1 MCQVQPAC
9 TVALNGQ
16 AVAVPASAGPTHVA
30 APVPMQGPTPG
41 GVDNPLPS
49 IFRPLGLL
57 SLVRLLLI
65 GYHTRLA
72 AARGAQSALGGTTT
86 YGRPGRC
93 ARLHQHTTAAAAPAR
108 VVRRAG
114 EVRKPQGWPPR
125 PSCLPCR
132 AAAPIRRLCT
142 RQGWQQQG
150 GSVTPLAAAARDIA
164 GPACRRRLCILSSAS
179 MTAAGTS
186 CTHSP
191 SCCLSL
197 LQATTSRAP
206 RGSTAGHYPGCSGA
220 AECAARR
227 CGATCRWRHKPAPV
241 FHAQPHGS
249 WSV

>member
-49 IFRPLGLL
+49 IFRPWLALTCPVIVDWVSHKACSCQGCAERAWWHHHVWPTRTLCSASPTYHGGCCSSPGCAPRWRGEEAPGLAAEA
-57 SLVRLLLI
+57 LLLALPSRSADQKAL
-65 GYHTRLA
+65 HTPGVA
-72 AARGAQSALGGTTT
+72 AAGRQRNTSCRRGAL
-86 YGRPGRC
+86 
-93 ARLHQHTTAAAAPAR
+93 L
-108 VVRRAG
+108 
-114 EVRKPQGWPPR
+114 
-125 PSCLPCR
+125 
-132 AAAPIRRLCT
+132 
-142 RQGWQQQG
+142 
-150 GSVTPLAAAARDIA
+150 A
-164 GPACRRRLCILSSAS
+164 GPACRRRPCILSSAS

>member
-1 MCQVQPAC
+1 MAKLLLCQLRQGQRMLPPPSQCKAQR
-9 TVALNGQ
+9 Q
-16 AVAVPASAGPTHVA
+16 AVLIIHCPAYSG
-30 APVPMQGPTPG
+30 
-41 GVDNPLPS
+41 
-49 IFRPLGLL
+49 LGLL

-114 EVRKPQGWPPR
+114 EVRKPQGLPPR

-150 GSVTPLAAAARDIA
+150 GSVTPLAAAARYSPVPPA
-164 GPACRRRLCILSSAS
+164 GAGRAS
-179 MTAAGTS
+179 Y
-186 CTHSP
+186 
-191 SCCLSL
+191 LV
-197 LQATTSRAP
+197 QA
-206 RGSTAGHYPGCSGA
+206 
-220 AECAARR
+220 
-227 CGATCRWRHKPAPV
+227 
-241 FHAQPHGS
+241 
-249 WSV
+249 